1 MSEAGDSIHSLSSC
15 THIGASK
22 TECKYKIS
30 LKSAY
35 LYTPTVQC
43 TKDCM
48 QTLEKEITMAR
59 VACGGQH
66 GATRRYQSTDNTD
79 MCRVSCVDQ
88 DQTFVAMSV

>member
-1 MSEAGDSIHSLSSC
+1 
-15 THIGASK
+15 
-22 TECKYKIS
+22 
-30 LKSAY
+30 
-35 LYTPTVQC
+35 
-43 TKDCM
+43 M
-48 QTLEKEITMAR
+48 QTLENEVTMAR